1 MIILESIRWKN
12 FLSTGNNTTEVK
24 LNEYKT
30 TLISGINGSGKST
43 IMDAI
48 TFALFNKPFRRINK
62 PQLINYINDR
72 DCVVELEFTSGS
84 TRYKVRRGIKPA
96 IFEIYRNDKLLNQ
109 NADNRD
115 YQEILEKRVLGMNYK
130 TFCQIVILGSANWTP
145 FMALRGHD
153 RRRVIEDLLD
163 IEVFSVMN
171 TLLKSKVT
179 DSKNRLNDI
188 NTRIAILENT
198 IELNK
203 KHREELQ
210 RNRQAEIE
218 SKKASIEEQGE
229 IAQKAFDLETQLV
242 KEYAAI
248 QKELEKVGEI
258 NRQIGDAKSKKAKA
272 ARISK
277 KLDADIAFYEEND
290 TCPTCTQEID
300 NDFKTRVVSEK
311 TSKKDLAR
319 EAITRVDELVGRLEG
334 NLKNF
339 ETLQEQANE
348 NINQRNKASTQFSV
362 AKKLIAQAER
372 EIAALEKHVEQIE
385 TTEGNEEEKLD
396 ALNQSKS
403 DVLNERE
410 VYGIAGMLLKD
421 NGIKTQIIRQYIPI
435 MNQLIN
441 TYLERME
448 FFCTFELDE
457 NFVEQIKTRHKDVL
471 SYDSFSQGEKMRI
484 DLALLFTWR
493 EISKMRNSSPVSLLL
508 LDEIMDSSL
517 DASGT
522 EEFLF
527 LITQLT
533 GDQNVVIIS
542 HKADQIADKFDKVLT
557 VEKTKNF
564 SHFKEV

>member
-1 MIILESIRWKN
+1 MIILEKIRWKN
-12 FLSTGNNTTEVK
+12 FMSTGNRFTEVE
-24 LNEYKT
+24 LNTHGT
-30 TLISGINGSGKST
+30 TLISGTNGSGKST

-62 PQLINYINDR
+62 PQLINAVNDR
-72 DCVVELEFTSGS
+72 DCVVELEFSAGS
-84 TRYKVRRGIKPA
+84 TKYKVRRGIKPA
-96 IFEIYRNDKLLNQ
+96 IFEIWRNDKMLNQ

-115 YQEILEKRVLGMNYK
+115 YQEILEKRILGMNYK

-171 TLLKSKVT
+171 TLLKTKVT
-179 DSKNRLNDI
+179 DSKNRLTDI

-198 IELNK
+198 IELNR
-203 KHREELQ
+203 KHREELL
-210 RNRQAEIE
+210 RNRQDEIDN
-218 SKKASIEEQGE
+218 KRGQIVEQE
-229 IAQKAFDLETQLV
+229 KVITDVEAAQKRLEDDHVRIT
-242 KEYAAI
+242 E
-248 QKELEKVGEI
+248 ELKKVGEI
-258 NRQIGDAKSKKAKA
+258 NQKIADTKTKGTKAK
-272 ARISK
+272 RIVR
-277 KLDADIAFYEEND
+277 KLRDDIEFYEKND
-290 TCPTCTQEID
+290 NCPTCTQEID
-300 NDFKTRVVSEK
+300 EQFKTRVVSEK
-311 TSKKDLAR
+311 KAKKDLAI
-319 EAITRVDELVGRLEG
+319 EAVGKLSDIVRNLESRLTEFESIQTESVTNLEARSECVTKLAVSSKLVSRL
-334 NLKNF
+334 
-339 ETLQEQANE
+339 TNE
-348 NINQRNKASTQFSV
+348 I
-362 AKKLIAQAER
+362 E
-372 EIAALEKHVEQIE
+372 ELEKRVEEAGDIE
-385 TTEGNEEEKLD
+385 GDEEEKLD
-396 ALNQSKS
+396 TLNHEKKEI
-403 DVLNERE
+403 LTERE

-457 NFVEQIKTRHKDVL
+457 NFQEQIKSRHKDVF

-493 EISKMRNSSPVSLLL
+493 EISKMRNSSPVNLLL

-517 DASGT
+517 DAAGT

-533 GDQNVVIIS
+533 GENNVVIIS

-564 SHFKEV
+564 SHFKEI